1 MYTGIVYSI
10 AFVSVALRMAG
21 KLILKRLAWDDAV
34 VVAALLLTA
43 IPVACVLQMA
53 LHGFGQ
59 HLWDLEDGNLK
70 PILLYCKCGY
80 DYPLGH
86 LHTDTC
92 SIRFMVHVRRRTL
105 YDQGISGTILH

>member
-10 AFVSVALRMAG
+10 AFVSVALRIAG
-21 KLILKRLAWDDAV
+21 KLILKKLAWDDAV

-59 HLWDLEDGNLK
+59 HLWNLEDGKLK
-70 PILLYCKCGY
+70 PILLYRKRGHNST
-80 DYPLGH
+80 PGH

-92 SIRFMVHVRRRTL
+92 SIRFIFYVRRRTL
-105 YDQGISGTILH
+105 YDQGISGTVLH